1 MEHSLARIRYQRG
14 GGLVKQFRMYA
25 DDETLNKRL
34 AAIIASLQAVGI
46 RIIGVERNGREITPQ
61 SDRGHRRCCCEA
73 PRSERTRHKPPGWLS
88 HTSIGFGR
96 APCLST
102 ARLFRLFSRIFDVG

>member
-61 SDRGHRRCCCEA
+61 SDRGHSPMLLRGA
-73 PRSERTRHKPPGWLS
+73 
-88 HTSIGFGR
+88 
-96 APCLST
+96 A
-102 ARLFRLFSRIFDVG
+102 